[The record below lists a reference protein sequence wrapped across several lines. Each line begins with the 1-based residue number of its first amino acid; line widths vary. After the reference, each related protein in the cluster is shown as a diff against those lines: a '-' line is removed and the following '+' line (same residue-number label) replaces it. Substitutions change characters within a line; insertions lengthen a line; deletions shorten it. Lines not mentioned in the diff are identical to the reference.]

1 MPSSIDILTRVL
13 RLIQQL
19 DPNVQ
24 CNAAELEAVMST
36 LKQVESG
43 LESVKQKFEAR
54 SAEQLQQEINRFKAV
69 RSVSGDSTPLPLD
82 SSNP

>member
-13 RLIQQL
+13 KLIQQL

-24 CNAAELEAVMST
+24 SNATELEAVMSA

-54 SAEQLQQEINRFKAV
+54 SAEQLQQEINRFKAG
-69 RSVSGDSTPLPLD
+69 RSASSDSTPLPPD